1 MKGIYLIRNTKTN
14 KVYIGSSIKLSARKQ
29 RHFKNLTEG
38 IHHSKKLQNSF
49 NKYGIDCFIFE
60 CIEEY
65 EDIDNQELIRRE
77 QYWIDY
83 YDSYHNGYN
92 CRPNAENNYG
102 HKHSNETKKLLSKL
116 NSGENNA
123 MYGKKLTE
131 EHKQMLREKSS
142 GRKDSLETIEKKR
155 LAGLNRTHSEE
166 TKYKQSRA
174 KNSKPIYQIDE
185 NINIVK
191 EWYSK
196 REVVRELGIS
206 ITHSLKNKNKYSR
219 GFYWV
224 YVSDYEHFIKSI
236 LS

>member
-1 MKGIYLIRNTKTN
+1 MKGIYLIKNTKTN

-29 RHFKNLTEG
+29 RHFKNLADG
-38 IHHSKKLQNSF
+38 NHHSNKLQNSY
-49 NKYGIDCFIFE
+49 NKYGIDSFIFE
-60 CIEEY
+60 YIEQY
-65 EDIDNQELIRRE
+65 DDIDNDVLVQKE

-92 CRPNAENNYG
+92 CRPKAENNYG
-102 HKHSNETKKLLSKL
+102 HRHSNKTKKLLSKL

-166 TKYKQSRA
+166 TKLKQSRI
-174 KNSKPIYQIDE
+174 KKSKPIYQLDK
-185 NINIVK
+185 NFNIVK

-196 REVVRELGIS
+196 REVSRVLGIN

-219 GFYWV
+219 GFYWL
-224 YVSDYEHFIKSI
+224 YVSDYKCFIEGVSG
-236 LS
+236 